1 MAMIDYYY
9 TLQKPPKT
17 YLSDV
22 TEPDLKKEDDAV
34 RILEA
39 GIAAAMP
46 SVIFSKILRG
56 RSIVIGKSVTRT
68 SKYSAVRIVAFGKA
82 ALSMA
87 AAFDSKIKAKD
98 GMVVVPRGVRIPG
111 RSKFRIVASTH
122 PSPSKAS
129 VRAAKAILAY
139 IKKCQRTDLIV
150 FLVSGGSS
158 ALVALPDGVSLE
170 DKIRTNEL
178 LLRSGANIAEIN
190 CVRKHLSK
198 IKGGQITAG
207 LPCDAIAL
215 LMSDVKAND
224 MSAIASGMTYCD
236 NTTFLQAL
244 KVIKKYRLDKK
255 VPRGVIAHIESG
267 VKKRIPET
275 PKRPAI
281 KNFVVAS
288 NKNCLAAM
296 KKKAEG
302 LGYRAQAATVF
313 GKIEEQAAA
322 LARAAPT
329 RPGSCVVF
337 GGETTVLVRGNGSGG
352 RNQEIVL
359 HIAGKTRHDL
369 VVGSIGTDGIDGN
382 TKFAGAMTRTSKI
395 DKVEIKKYIKT
406 NNSNAY
412 FARYG
417 GLIETGPTQ
426 TNLLDIG
433 IMLC

>member
-1 MAMIDYYY
+1 MSGSSSA
-9 TLQKPPKT
+9 
-17 YLSDV
+17 
-22 TEPDLKKEDDAV
+22 DLKKESDAIQ
-34 RILEA
+34 ILEA

-46 SVIFSKILRG
+46 SAIFSRILRG
-56 RSIVIGKSVTRT
+56 RSITIGKSVTRT
-68 SKYSAVRIVAFGKA
+68 SGYSAVRIVAFGKA

-87 AAFDSKIKAKD
+87 AAFDARIRAKD
-98 GMVVVPRGVRIPG
+98 GMVIVPRGVRIPR
-111 RSKFRIVASTH
+111 RSKFRIIASTH
-122 PSPSKAS
+122 PNPSGAS
-129 VRAAKAILAY
+129 VRAAKSVLAY
-139 IKKCQRTDLIV
+139 IKRCQRTDLIV

-170 DKIRTNEL
+170 EKIRTNEL
-178 LLRSGANIAEIN
+178 LLRSGANIVEIN
-190 CVRKHLSK
+190 CVRKHLSG
-198 IKGGQITAG
+198 IKGGRIAAG
-207 LPCDAIAL
+207 LPCSAIAL

-244 KVIKKYRLDKK
+244 KIIKKYKLYTR
-255 VPRGVIAHIESG
+255 VPRGVITHMESG
-267 VKKRIPET
+267 IKKRIPET
-275 PKRPAI
+275 PKRPVI
-281 KNFVVAS
+281 KNFVIAS

-302 LGYRAQAATVF
+302 LGYRTRTATVF
-313 GKIEEQAAA
+313 GKIEKQAAA
-322 LARAAPT
+322 LARIAPA

-359 HIAGKTRHDL
+359 HMAGRIRRDM
-369 VVGSIGTDGIDGN
+369 VIGSIGTDGIDGN
-382 TKFAGAMTRTSKI
+382 TKFAGAVTRTSGV
-395 DKVEIKKYIKT
+395 DRDEIKRYIRT

-412 FARYG
+412 FQRHG